1 MHTAMIDDRIIT
13 DSSGLEW
20 EIIDESAANDVRLA
34 LECDY
39 MPQRTNPGLIF
50 VSSAGLR
57 RVYPQPKDWRT
68 LPDVVLEVLCS
79 QAPRL

>member
-1 MHTAMIDDRIIT
+1 MIDDRIIK

-20 EIIDESAANDVRLA
+20 EVIDESAPDDIGRA

-39 MPQRTNPGLIF
+39 MPQSSDPGLLFI
-50 VSSAGLR
+50 SREGRR
-57 RVYPQPKDWRT
+57 RVYPCPSDWRT

-79 QAPRL
+79 QAPSLG